1 MKSLLFAGYLLC
13 LAIAP
18 AFASN
23 ISSAGVDGADGGL
36 LKINQADP
44 YWWFCVQP
52 DGSEGPISAGPVGYE
67 ADVVTLEYGW
77 TRQTTERFTF
87 AGAATPAAQADLA
100 LQINVIEY
108 VLDTYLP
115 WSETTNNFLEN
126 VADPASSTDQDAD
139 VNFFNRFYAVQQYV
153 KKLHGKLYED
163 NTSFTDLSLFSPS
176 SDFPSVNV
184 TAADVA
190 RNNFFNTIKA
200 DINNKDAANFFVS
213 YDPAHDYAIVNTFK
227 ADADPLDY
235 QDAIIIGAVPEP
247 SAALLG
253 LGSLLLLGTRRRTS

>member
-1 MKSLLFAGYLLC
+1 MKNLWIAVSTLLLL
-13 LAIAP
+13 LAP
-18 AFASN
+18 AFSAN
-23 ISSAGVDGADGGL
+23 ISSAGVDGPDGGL
-36 LKINQADP
+36 LKVDQADP

-67 ADVVTLEYGW
+67 ADVVSLEYGW

-87 AGAATPAAQADLA
+87 AGATTPAAQADLA

-115 WSETTNNFLEN
+115 WNETTNNFLEN

-139 VNFFNRFYAVQQYV
+139 DNFFNRFYAVQQYV
-153 KKLHGKLYED
+153 KRLHGKLYED

-176 SDFPSVNV
+176 SDFQNL

-200 DINNKDAANFFVS
+200 DINNKDAANFFIS
-213 YDPAHDYAIVNTFK
+213 YDPAHNYAIVNTFK